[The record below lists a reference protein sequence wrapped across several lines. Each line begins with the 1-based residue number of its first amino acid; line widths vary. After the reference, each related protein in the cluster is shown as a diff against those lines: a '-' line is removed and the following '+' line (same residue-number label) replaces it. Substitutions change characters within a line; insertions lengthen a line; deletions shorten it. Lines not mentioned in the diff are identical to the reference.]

1 MINFLSSN
9 LYAIPVLVHSL
20 LVWCDRSDLGF
31 EKKTFVYIVFCHS
44 LSAYLPPTN
53 DVWGKVIFSQVLVCP
68 QSGVCLQWGGLP
80 PEGLPSGGSA
90 SGGGVR
96 QAPSRTRKAG
106 GTHLTGMLSCVYLS
120 LLSKYHNTI
129 A

>member
-53 DVWGKVIFSQVLVCP
+53 DVWGNIFTGACLSTEWGGGG
-68 QSGVCLQWGGLP
+68 STSRGSAFRGVCL
-80 PEGLPSGGSA
+80 
-90 SGGGVR
+90 GGGVR
-96 QAPSRTRKAG
+96 QAPLPNQKSRWYTSYWNAF
-106 GTHLTGMLSCVYLS
+106 LC
-120 LLSKYHNTI
+120 LLKFTFKYHNTI